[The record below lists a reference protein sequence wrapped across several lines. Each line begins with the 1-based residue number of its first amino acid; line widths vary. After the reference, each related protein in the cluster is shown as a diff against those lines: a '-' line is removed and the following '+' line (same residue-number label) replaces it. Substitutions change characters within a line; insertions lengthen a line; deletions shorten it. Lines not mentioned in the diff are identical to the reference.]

1 MKEFDVVPKSF
12 PKKKQ
17 TARTY
22 DKSSVAIAKKKIKT
36 TKTDWTAKSLIRLC
50 VKQKKRSQLS
60 SERMIKKRME
70 VEKVE
75 KRKRTANVNKVSSGK
90 KLNKKK
96 NLNLNVR
103 GGPASDVTKKR
114 TRLFAYRREGGGV
127 CSKFNC

>member
-1 MKEFDVVPKSF
+1 M
-12 PKKKQ
+12 
-17 TARTY
+17 
-22 DKSSVAIAKKKIKT
+22 
-36 TKTDWTAKSLIRLC
+36 IRLC

-96 NLNLNVR
+96 FLTLNGIDGL
-103 GGPASDVTKKR
+103 ASDVTKKR
-114 TRLFAYRREGGGV
+114 TWLFAYRGG
-127 CSKFNC
+127 CLQ

>member
-1 MKEFDVVPKSF
+1 
-12 PKKKQ
+12 
-17 TARTY
+17 
-22 DKSSVAIAKKKIKT
+22 
-36 TKTDWTAKSLIRLC
+36 
-50 VKQKKRSQLS
+50 
-60 SERMIKKRME
+60 ME

-114 TRLFAYRREGGGV
+114 TRFFAYRREGGGGRLQ
-127 CSKFNC
+127 